1 MLMLLKEL
9 LSTVIQYT
17 ISLGEILKLSIPSSL
32 LINSLME
39 RNFNFN
45 DVHVTAAKRVAEAVV
60 KYNVSRLI
68 HVSSYNADP
77 TSESQFYASK
87 VLPP

>member
-1 MLMLLKEL
+1 MGDQ
-9 LSTVIQYT
+9 VY
-17 ISLGEILKLSIPSSL
+17 SLHVFVDD
-32 LINSLME
+32 

-45 DVHVTAAKRVAEAVV
+45 DVHVTAAKRIAEAVV

-68 HVSSYNADP
+68 HVSSYNAQP

-87 VLPP
+87 VLAYSTYLILGPRGNRGS